1 MQTETFAKR
10 RHEAEHRRGFH
21 LEIMKRIPRRAILG
35 VMMFLACMFSYF
47 IRTNLSITIVAM
59 VSASK
64 KNGHVGPACAA
75 PTFLNSTT
83 NETYKG
89 LPDYGERY
97 EWDQNIQGL
106 LLSGYFYG
114 VLPASIPAG
123 MLAEKYGGTKVVA
136 FATLIPAVLNL
147 LMPWASRLHYGFVFA
162 LRFLMGFFGG
172 AVYPA
177 LHAMIARWVPPSEKG
192 MFVWTMQGGPFGTV
206 VTFTLCGQVI
216 EYFGWKSAYYTT
228 SGLMLIF
235 YALWVYLI
243 YDTPDVHPNITEK
256 EKIYIK
262 EQIGTSVTKQKVKLP
277 VKAMMTS
284 APFLVLLWAHF
295 ANMWGIYFISTNGPK
310 YTLEVLGFNMKSG
323 GAITGL
329 PYIARLG
336 AGVLFAAAGDYVRR
350 KKILTVGWI
359 RRTFMIFSH
368 MGPAIALVVMTYAG
382 CNAVVAMVMLIV
394 ALALNGAACQ
404 TSLQN
409 HQDLAPN
416 YAGSL
421 YGIMNTFGSFPG
433 FIIPPIIGALTNE
446 RNGIEEWRVMFWIS
460 AAVFTSA
467 TILFWIFGSANIQPW
482 NDYSKANPGIQDP
495 DEEKQM
501 TAINTKESETAEE
514 NEENERL

>member
-1 MQTETFAKR
+1 MALFRKVNEK
-10 RHEAEHRRGFH
+10 
-21 LEIMKRIPRRAILG
+21 IPKRAILG
-35 VMMFLACMFSYF
+35 SMMFLACMFSYM

-59 VSASK
+59 VNTTRK
-64 KNGHVGPACAA
+64 DGGVGPACSSHSLVNATHNA
-75 PTFLNSTT
+75 SEL
-83 NETYKG
+83 K
-89 LPDYGERY
+89 DYGERY
-97 EWDQNIQGL
+97 DWNQHIQGL

-114 VLPASIPAG
+114 VLPASVPAG
-123 MLAEKYGGTKVVA
+123 LLAEKYGGSKVVA

-147 LMPWASRLHYGFVFA
+147 LMPWASGLHYGFVFV
-162 LRFLMGFFGG
+162 LRFMMGFFGG

-206 VTFTLCGQVI
+206 VTFALCGQI
-216 EYFGWKSAYYTT
+216 ISAFGWKAAYYFT
-228 SGLMLIF
+228 SGLILIF
-235 YALWVYLI
+235 YALWMFLI
-243 YDTPDVHPNITEK
+243 YDTPDIHPGITEK
-256 EKIYIK
+256 EKSYIR
-262 EQIGTSVTKQKVKLP
+262 EQIGTTVSKQKSQLP
-277 VKAMMTS
+277 MKSALTS
-284 APFLVLLWAHF
+284 GPFLVLLWAHF
-295 ANMWGIYFISTNGPK
+295 ANMWGIYFIATNGPK
-310 YTLEVLGFNMKSG
+310 YTLEVLGFDMKSG
-323 GAITGL
+323 GTLTGL

-350 KKILTVGWI
+350 KKILSLGWI
-359 RRTFMIFSH
+359 RKIFMIFSH
-368 MGPAIALVVMTYAG
+368 MGPAIALIVMTYAG
-382 CNAVVAMVMLIV
+382 CDAVTAIVMLIV
-394 ALALNGAACQ
+394 ALSFNGAACQ

-467 TILFWIFGSANIQPW
+467 TILFWLFGSAEIQPW
-482 NDYSKANPGIQDP
+482 NDVNEQKVVTPS

-501 TAINTKESETAEE
+501 TEIPIKEVATEDES
-514 NEENERL
+514 ENERL

>member
-1 MQTETFAKR
+1 MALFRKFNE
-10 RHEAEHRRGFH
+10 
-21 LEIMKRIPRRAILG
+21 RIPRRGILG
-35 VMMFLACMFSYF
+35 AMMFLACMFSYV

-59 VSASK
+59 VNATSK
-64 KNGHVGPACAA
+64 DGAVGPACTA
-75 PTFLNSTT
+75 TSINKTVEL
-83 NETYKG
+83 K
-89 LPDYGERY
+89 DYGERY
-97 EWDQNIQGL
+97 EWNQHIQGL

-114 VLPASIPAG
+114 VLPASVPAG
-123 MLAEKYGGTKVVA
+123 LLAEKYGGSKVVA
-136 FATLIPAVLNL
+136 FATLIPAALNL
-147 LMPWASRLHYGFVFA
+147 LMPWAAGLHYGFVFC

-206 VTFTLCGQVI
+206 VTFALCGQVI
-216 EYFGWKSAYYTT
+216 SAFGWKAAYYVT

-235 YALWVYLI
+235 YVLWVFLI
-243 YDTPDVHPNITEK
+243 YDTPDIHPNITEK
-256 EKIYIK
+256 EKAYIK
-262 EQIGTSVTKQKVKLP
+262 EQIGTTVSKQKVQLP
-277 VKAMMTS
+277 VKAVATS
-284 APFLVLLWAHF
+284 VPFLVLLWAHF
-295 ANMWGIYFISTNGPK
+295 ANMWGIYFIATNGPK

-323 GAITGL
+323 GPITGL

-350 KKILTVGWI
+350 KNFLTLGWI
-359 RRTFMIFSH
+359 RKIFMIFSH
-368 MGPAIALVVMTYAG
+368 MGPAVALVVMTYAG
-382 CNAVVAMVMLIV
+382 CDQVTAIVMLIL
-394 ALALNGAACQ
+394 ALAFNGAACQ

-467 TILFWIFGSANIQPW
+467 TVLFWLFGSAEIQPW
-482 NDYSKANPGIQDP
+482 NDLSHSKVQTLSE
-495 DEEKQM
+495 EEKQM
-501 TAINTKESETAEE
+501 TEVPTKELQTEDE
-514 NEENERL
+514 EENERL

>member
-1 MQTETFAKR
+1 MAVFREFNEK
-10 RHEAEHRRGFH
+10 
-21 LEIMKRIPRRAILG
+21 IPRRGILG
-35 VMMFLACMFSYF
+35 AMMFLACMFSYM

-59 VSASK
+59 VNTTK
-64 KNGHVGPACAA
+64 EGDKGGPACNYEGVGNVSHQAA
-75 PTFLNSTT
+75 VL
-83 NETYKG
+83 K
-89 LPDYGERY
+89 DYGERY
-97 EWDQNIQGL
+97 EWNQHVQGL

-114 VLPASIPAG
+114 VLPASVPG
-123 MLAEKYGGTKVVA
+123 GLLAEKYGGSKVVA

-147 LMPWASRLHYGFVFA
+147 LMPWAAGIHYGFVFV

-206 VTFTLCGQVI
+206 VTFTLCGQI
-216 EYFGWKSAYYTT
+216 ISAYGWKAAYYVT
-228 SGLMLIF
+228 SGLILVF

-243 YDTPDVHPNITEK
+243 YDTPDVHPGITEK
-256 EKIYIK
+256 EKAYIK
-262 EQIGTSVTKQKVKLP
+262 EQIGTTVSKQKVKLP
-277 VKAMMTS
+277 VKAVATS
-284 APFLVLLWAHF
+284 VPFIVLLWAHF
-295 ANMWGIYFISTNGPK
+295 ANMWGIYFIATNGPK

-323 GAITGL
+323 GPITGL

-350 KKILTVGWI
+350 KNFLSLGWI
-359 RRTFMIFSH
+359 RRIFMIFSH
-368 MGPAIALVVMTYAG
+368 MGPAVCLVIMTYAG
-382 CNAVVAMVMLIV
+382 CDAITAIVMLI
-394 ALALNGAACQ
+394 LALTFNGAACQ

-416 YAGSL
+416 FAGSL

-446 RNGIEEWRVMFWIS
+446 RNTVEEWRIMFWIS
-460 AAVFTSA
+460 AVVFTSA
-467 TILFWIFGSANIQPW
+467 TILFWLFGSTDIQPW
-482 NDYSKANPGIQDP
+482 NDLSQDKRLSIT

-501 TAINTKESETAEE
+501 TEMSSTKLQTGEEEEEEEE
-514 NEENERL
+514 NL